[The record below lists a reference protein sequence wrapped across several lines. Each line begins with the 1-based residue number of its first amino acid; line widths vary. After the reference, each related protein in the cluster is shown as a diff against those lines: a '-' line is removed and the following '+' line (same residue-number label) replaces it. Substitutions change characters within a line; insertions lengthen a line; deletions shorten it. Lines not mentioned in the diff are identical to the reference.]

1 MATVAVTAGRASAAC
16 MHVQMIEER
25 KTCLTIRYKTIQ
37 YSRGLDGTR
46 RFELNLTL

>member
-1 MATVAVTAGRASAAC
+1 VVAVSLC

-37 YSRGLDGTR
+37 YSRGAR
-46 RFELNLTL
+46 RHPQFELNLTL